1 MDPQLQQVISAVQ
14 ANLQPI
20 FDRLQNDINQL
31 RVENQQLR
39 VELHQLRSTPPTPT
53 PPKKPRLPDPI
64 KFDGKQYKFKV
75 WLPEIKAKLQV
86 DGEAIGDSTA

>member
-64 KFDGKQYKFKV
+64 KFNNKQYKFKV
-75 WLPEIKAKLQV
+75 
-86 DGEAIGDSTA
+86 

>member
-1 MDPQLQQVISAVQ
+1 MDPQLQQVIGAVQ
-14 ANLQPI
+14 ANLQLI

-39 VELHQLRSTPPTPT
+39 VELHQFRSTPTLQ
-53 PPKKPRLPDPI
+53 KKPRLPDPT

-75 WLPEIKAKLQV
+75 WLPEIKAKL
-86 DGEAIGDSTA
+86 

>member
-1 MDPQLQQVISAVQ
+1 MDPQLQQVIGAVQ

-20 FDRLQNDINQL
+20 LDRLQNDINQL

-39 VELHQLRSTPPTPT
+39 VELHQLHSTPTT
-53 PPKKPRLPDPI
+53 STSQKKPRLLDPT
-64 KFDGKQYKFKV
+64 KFNSKQYKFKV

-86 DGEAIGDSTA
+86 DRSY

>member
-1 MDPQLQQVISAVQ
+1 MDPQLQQVIGAVQ

-39 VELHQLRSTPPTPT
+39 IELHQFRSTSTPT
-53 PPKKPRLPDPI
+53 LQKKPRLPDPT
-64 KFDGKQYKFKV
+64 KFDSK
-75 WLPEIKAKLQV
+75 
-86 DGEAIGDSTA
+86 